1 MKTSLLIRSRPLGCG
16 LIAGMLL
23 WAGCAKPSA
32 PEGNSPA
39 VVESAGDSMEVELG
53 AAEEVVFSE
62 EDQALIAAQ
71 KVCPVGG
78 PLGEHG
84 PPVKVMVGDRA
95 VFVCCEPCR
104 GPLLKD
110 PEKYLAK
117 LDAAM
122 QADAGTSSEEP
133 VEN

>member
-1 MKTSLLIRSRPLGCG
+1 MKKLSPLFRQSVGCG
-16 LIAGMLL
+16 LMAALL
-23 WAGCAKPSA
+23 VCAGCSKPSDPGAVLIDVA
-32 PEGNSPA
+32 PIE
-39 VVESAGDSMEVELG
+39 EETELG
-53 AAEEVVFSE
+53 ESGEAVLSE

-84 PPVKVMVGDRA
+84 TPVKVMVGDRV

-117 LDAAM
+117 LDAA
-122 QADAGTSSEEP
+122 AAEATESSDAAAP
-133 VEN
+133 EN